1 MKNTFIRLIN
11 NNNEE
16 FANGLSVIIFFLIFL
31 PLYYFE
37 INSLFLVSC
46 FQMVYVLSTI

>member
-16 FANGLSVIIFFLIFL
+16 FASGFSVIIFFNI
-31 PLYYFE
+31 
-37 INSLFLVSC
+37 STSVLF
-46 FQMVYVLSTI
+46 